1 MLLRTLSLGGSVCLS
16 IKKCCHVLMVVFV
29 PLLMMSNAH
38 AQALNYKTSVPI
50 SLPSAVVISSDGKFA
65 YVAKDF
71 NLDPA
76 IIEVYARDTTTGA
89 LALRQTYQNNA
100 DSINGLINPWALT
113 LSPDQT
119 RLYVVNQVS
128 REDKTQSDTLVV
140 FKRDLS
146 TGMLTFVETH
156 ANNSNGVN
164 GMAAPVSVSVSPD
177 GAHVYVAGLDDHAFA
192 LFARNLSGDGLTF
205 IESYKNGVG
214 NISALQQPMSAVV
227 SPDGA
232 QLYIAA
238 AQSSAVVTFARD
250 ATTGKLQ
257 WRQALLDGENG
268 VDGLAGA
275 FSVVASADG
284 KFIYVAGLAEDAIA
298 VLARDVQTG
307 TLSSAGLVKNAVNGV
322 AGLTAVSALAMST
335 DDSRLYAVSPLDS
348 TLTVFQRDPTTG
360 ALTLP
365 EAHIDNMKDV
375 DGLEGVFA
383 LAASPDGAHVYTL
396 SRENKLGIFQVTV
409 PGQNNAPI
417 ARDDTAI
424 TLVGQSVIINVL
436 NNDMDVD
443 VGDVIDVQSWDTS
456 SLSKGAVEKLTD
468 GTLRYTPASAYTG
481 QDTFNYTI
489 VDGQG
494 ATGTAEVSVIV
505 NTPPVAVSDDVSTP
519 KDSAVTIWVTANDT
533 DVNAGD
539 VLGVVDVD
547 PVSAQGGKL
556 EIIYGGHDVT
566 KPPQYVTYIPA
577 PGFTGVDTFN
587 YTIADTNGA
596 RSSALVTVTVNGA
609 VTALGDGPGID
620 MNPKTKKGGGS
631 VEPWPLLGLIGCIAC
646 ARLRRRRAA

>member
-16 IKKCCHVLMVVFV
+16 IKKCCHVLVVFV

-50 SLPSAVVISSDGKFA
+50 SLPSAVVISSDGKFT

-76 IIEVYARDTTTGA
+76 IIEVYARDATTGE
-89 LALRQTYQNNA
+89 LTLSQTYKNNA
-100 DSINGLINPWALT
+100 DSISGLINPWALA

-140 FKRDLS
+140 FKRDLA

-156 ANNSNGVN
+156 ANNSNGVS

-177 GAHVYVAGLDDHAFA
+177 GAHVYVAALDDHAIT

-205 IESYKNGVG
+205 VESYKNGVG
-214 NISALQQPMSAVV
+214 NISALQQPMSIVV

-238 AQSSAVVTFARD
+238 AQSGAVVTFARD
-250 ATTGKLQ
+250 AATGKLQ
-257 WRQALLDGENG
+257 WQQALLDGANG

-298 VLARDVQTG
+298 VLTRDVQTG
-307 TLSSAGLVKNAVNGV
+307 TLSAAGLVKNTVNGV

-335 DDSRLYAVSPLDS
+335 NDSRLYAVSPLDS

-383 LAASPDGAHVYTL
+383 LAASSDGAHVYTL
-396 SRENKLGIFQVTV
+396 SRENKLGIFQVTL

-417 ARDDTAI
+417 ARDDIAV

-436 NNDMDVD
+436 NNDADAD
-443 VGDVIDVQSWDTS
+443 DDVIVMQSWDTS
-456 SLSKGAVEKLTD
+456 SLNKGTVEKLTD
-468 GTLRYTPASAYTG
+468 GTLRYTPTSAYTG
-481 QDTFNYTI
+481 RDTFNYTI
-489 VDGQG
+489 ADGQG
-494 ATGTAEVSVIV
+494 ATGTAQVTVIV
-505 NTPPVAVSDDVSTP
+505 NTPPVAVSDDVATP
-519 KDSAVTIWVTANDT
+519 KDSAITIWVTANDT

-556 EIIYGGHDVT
+556 EIIYGGQDVT
-566 KPPQYVTYIPA
+566 ELPQYVTYIPA

-609 VTALGDGPGID
+609 VTGLGDGPGTD

-631 VEPWPLLGLIGCIAC
+631 IELWPLLGLIGCIAC
-646 ARLRRRRAA
+646 ARSRRRAV

>member
-1 MLLRTLSLGGSVCLS
+1 MLVRALILGGSICLS
-16 IKKCCHVLMVVFV
+16 IKKCCRVLMVVFV

-50 SLPSAVVISSDGKFA
+50 SLPSAVVISSDGKFT

-76 IIEVYARDTTTGA
+76 IIEMYARDMATGA
-89 LALRQTYQNNA
+89 LTLRQTYQNNA
-100 DSINGLINPWALT
+100 DSISGLINPWALT

-140 FKRDLS
+140 FKRDLA

-156 ANNSNGVN
+156 ANNSNGVS

-177 GAHVYVAGLDDHAFA
+177 GAHVYVAALDDHAIT

-205 IESYKNGVG
+205 VESYKNGVG
-214 NISALQQPMSAVV
+214 NVSALQQPMSAVV

-238 AQSSAVVTFARD
+238 AQSGAVVTFARD
-250 ATTGKLQ
+250 AATGKLQ
-257 WRQALLDGENG
+257 WQQALLDGANG

-298 VLARDVQTG
+298 VLTRDDQTG
-307 TLSSAGLVKNAVNGV
+307 TLSAAGLVKNTVNGV

-375 DGLEGVFA
+375 NGLEGVFA
-383 LAASPDGAHVYTL
+383 LAASSDGAHVYTL

-409 PGQNNAPI
+409 PGQNNVPI
-417 ARDDTAI
+417 ARDDIAVTR
-424 TLVGQSVIINVL
+424 VGQSVIINVL
-436 NNDMDVD
+436 NNDVD
-443 VGDVIDVQSWDTS
+443 ADDDAIVVQSWDTS
-456 SLSKGAVEKLTD
+456 SLNKGTVEKLTD
-468 GTLRYTPASAYTG
+468 GTLRYTPTSVYTG
-481 QDTFNYTI
+481 RDTFNYTI

-494 ATGTAEVSVIV
+494 ATGTAQVTVIV
-505 NTPPVAVSDDVSTP
+505 NTPPVAVSDDVATP
-519 KDSAVTIWVTANDT
+519 KDSAITIWVTANDT

-539 VLGVVDVD
+539 VLGVVEVD

-556 EIIYGGHDVT
+556 EIIYGGQDVT
-566 KPPQYVTYIPA
+566 EPPQYVTYIPA
-577 PGFTGVDTFN
+577 PEFTGVDTFN

-609 VTALGDGPGID
+609 ITGLGDGPGID

-631 VEPWPLLGLIGCIAC
+631 VELWQLLGLIGCIAC
-646 ARLRRRRAA
+646 ARSRRRAA